1 MRLAPG
7 AEERQA
13 FRIMEDTADIVECDA
28 DCKQLL
34 GVQQTLFT
42 STGGP
47 GHRHFR
53 LPKQTGGHLTRG
65 LARQAVISFYNC

>member
-13 FRIMEDTADIVECDA
+13 FRIMKYTADIVERDA
-28 DCKQLL
+28 DAEQLL
-34 GVQQTLFT
+34 RIQQTLFT

-53 LPKQTGGHLTRG
+53 LSEQAEGRLTSS
-65 LARQAVISFYNC
+65 AVRQPAINFYNG